1 MAPREFN
8 DRRGIGIP
16 QTWDM
21 RLESLC
27 VRSDSCI
34 EETMRFPQFGLVV
47 FAAMLVLFA
56 LPSAAI
62 SGSFRGKIVEGAQSA
77 ADPNWIYVQG
87 RNGMIRRVEISH
99 AHVEYDQSIPAVSRR
114 PKAQAALIAGAEVRV
129 TAEQGSDGEW
139 RATRIEVLKPA
150 DSPQDSPTP
159 PKTTN

>member
-8 DRRGIGIP
+8 RRGAIGIP

-21 RLESLC
+21 RVEFLC
-27 VRSDSCI
+27 GRSHSFI
-34 EETMRFPQFGLVV
+34 EETMRVTQFGLIVL
-47 FAAMLVLFA
+47 AAMLILFA
-56 LPSAAI
+56 IPSAAI

-77 ADPNWIYVQG
+77 VDPNWIYVQG

-99 AHVEYDQSIPAVSRR
+99 AQVDYDPSIPAVSRR
-114 PKAQAALIAGAEVRV
+114 PQAQAALTAGAEVRV

-139 RATRIEVLKPA
+139 RATRIEVLKTA
-150 DSPQDSPTP
+150 DSRQDSPTP

>member
-1 MAPREFN
+1 MRVEF
-8 DRRGIGIP
+8 
-16 QTWDM
+16 
-21 RLESLC
+21 LC
-27 VRSDSCI
+27 GRSHSCI
-34 EETMRFPQFGLVV
+34 EETMRFPQFGLIV
-47 FAAMLVLFA
+47 FAATLILFA
-56 LPSAAI
+56 LPSVAI

-99 AHVEYDQSIPAVSRR
+99 AQVDYDAGVEASGRR
-114 PKAQAALIAGAEVRV
+114 RKPQDALTAGAEVRV

-150 DSPQDSPTP
+150 ADSPQDSPTP